1 MNLKRYGLAGL
12 VILVLFWAGWSLSG
26 RSHSFT
32 SEVLEL
38 EQVYNISGDAN
49 CERNV
54 VGIQPFMKTE
64 DYLSE
69 EKFQAKM
76 SGYFEEARKAGFLRK
91 KTIVLLP
98 EYLGTWLV
106 INGEKESV
114 AGYADMQ
121 SAMGVMILSN
131 PINFFRYY
139 LDHGDESDKV
149 AASLFR
155 MKSGA
160 MAEIYGRV
168 FRNLASSFNVTIVAG
183 SIVLPGPAVQQNEIV
198 ISSKQPLYNASFVF
212 YPDGSI
218 DPHIVLKSYPIGS
231 ELPFLESAPIDS
243 LPLFHLQGTSTAI
256 LVCADSWYPDSYKMV
271 DSLDAA
277 LVLVPSYCTG
287 DGTMAK
293 KWKGYDGGAIPA
305 DVDRLDVGKINEG
318 EAWVRYALPG
328 RIARCKAKTG
338 VNVFLRGQLWDLGS
352 DGQPFFVRQGQLLD
366 VPGSEKAGIWNL
378 CF

>member
-1 MNLKRYGLAGL
+1 MNLKRYGWAGL
-12 VILVLFWAGWSLSG
+12 AILALLWAVWSITG

-32 SEVLEL
+32 SADLEI
-38 EQVYNISGDAN
+38 EQVYNISGEAI

-54 VGIQPFMKTE
+54 VGIQPFMITE

-69 EKFQAKM
+69 QQFQAKM
-76 SGYFEEARKAGFLRK
+76 SGYFEEAGKAGFLRD

-114 AGYADMQ
+114 ASYADIQ

-131 PINFFRYY
+131 PINFIRSY
-139 LDHGDESDKV
+139 LDHGEESDKV

-155 MKSGA
+155 MKSA
-160 MAEIYGRV
+160 DMAAVYSRV
-168 FRNLASSFNVTIVAG
+168 FRNLASTFNVTIVAG

-198 ISSKQPLYNASFVF
+198 VSSKQPLYNASFVF

-218 DPHIVLKSYPIGS
+218 DPHIVRKSYPIAS
-231 ELPFLESAPIDS
+231 ELPFLKSAPIDS
-243 LPLFHLQGTSTAI
+243 LPLFHLHGTSAAV

-277 LVLVPSYCTG
+277 LILVPSYCTG
-287 DGTMAK
+287 EGTMAK
-293 KWKGYDGGAIPA
+293 KWKGYDGGAMPE
-305 DVDRLDVGKINEG
+305 DVDKEDVGRISEG
-318 EAWVRYALPG
+318 EAWARYALPG
-328 RIARCKAKTG
+328 RMARSKAKAG
-338 VNVFLRGQLWDLGS
+338 VNVFLRGKLWDLGS
-352 DGQPFFVRQGQLLD
+352 DGQPFFVREGQLLN
-366 VPGSEKAGIWNL
+366 VPASEKAGIWNL

>member
-1 MNLKRYGLAGL
+1 MNLKRYGWAGL
-12 VILVLFWAGWSLSG
+12 AILALLWAGWSLSC
-26 RSHSFT
+26 RSHSLT
-32 SEVLEL
+32 SVDLEI
-38 EQVYNISGDAN
+38 EQVYNISGEAI

-54 VGIQPFMKTE
+54 VGIQPFMRTE

-69 EKFQAKM
+69 QQFRAKM
-76 SGYFEEARKAGFLRK
+76 SGYFEEARKAGFLRER
-91 KTIVLLP
+91 TIVLLP

-121 SAMGVMILSN
+121 SAMIVMILSN
-131 PINFFRYY
+131 PLHFIRSY
-139 LDHGDESDKV
+139 LDHGDESDKL

-155 MKSGA
+155 MKSA
-160 MAEIYGRV
+160 DMAAVYSGV

-212 YPDGSI
+212 YPDGRI
-218 DPHIVLKSYPIGS
+218 DPHIVRKSYPIAS
-231 ELPFLESAPIDS
+231 ELPFLKSAPIDS
-243 LPLFHLQGTSTAI
+243 LPLFQLQGTSAAV
-256 LVCADSWYPDSYKMV
+256 LVCADSWYADSYKMV

-277 LVLVPSYCTG
+277 LILVPSYCTG

-293 KWKGYDGGAIPA
+293 KWKGYDGSAMPE
-305 DVDRLDVGKINEG
+305 DVDKLDVGRINEG
-318 EAWVRYALPG
+318 EAWIRYALPG
-328 RIARCKAKTG
+328 RMARSKAKTG

-352 DGQPFFVRQGQLLD
+352 DGQPLIVREGQLLN
-366 VPGSEKAGIWNL
+366 VPASEKAGIWNL